1 MVVFREKVEFKA
13 PQKRRK
19 IIMKRIPGFMSGFL
33 TAVLII
39 ALCLPAFASTVRQLN
54 ANYSGIK
61 ITLDGAEI
69 IPTDANGATVE
80 PFTVD
85 GTTYLPV
92 RAIANALGLAVEW
105 DGTTQTVKLTKP
117 VPQTETK
124 VVYEDDRVTISF
136 SGCIDRNKTDSY
148 SIGFENFSEA
158 RFQVTNKTNSEL
170 TFQPSAISFDGISYQ
185 FLGSESVAANSTG
198 MISFFTTDAGISIGG
213 YTNISG
219 KISVIDFSK
228 NWDDPLYSYDA
239 SWVDVYVG

>member
-1 MVVFREKVEFKA
+1 
-13 PQKRRK
+13 
-19 IIMKRIPGFMSGFL
+19 MKRIPGFLAGFL
-33 TAVLII
+33 TAALIT
-39 ALCLPAFASTVRQLN
+39 ALCFPAFASTVRQLN

-69 IPTDANGATVE
+69 VPTDANGATVE

-92 RAIANALGLAVEW
+92 RAIANALGLNVEW

-117 VPQTETK
+117 VPQAETR

-148 SIGFENFSEA
+148 PTGFENFSEA
-158 RFQVTNKTNSEL
+158 RFQVTNKTGSEL

-185 FLGSESVAANSTG
+185 FLGSESVAANSMG
-198 MISFFTTDAGISIGG
+198 MISFFTTDAGISVGG
-213 YTNISG
+213 YTNMSG
-219 KISVIDFSK
+219 RIRVIDFSK
-228 NWDDPLYSYDA
+228 NWDDPLYAYDA